1 MHRRP
6 GRGECMRRKLS
17 ELELEANEG
26 APALHVCVITSY
38 SVLYRDRWP
47 HDTS

>member
-6 GRGECMRRKLS
+6 ERDECMRRKLS

-26 APALHVCVITSY
+26 APALHVCVIIILREMVKTPLTSM
-38 SVLYRDRWP
+38 R
-47 HDTS
+47 

>member
-1 MHRRP
+1 MHRWP
-6 GRGECMRRKLS
+6 GRDEWMRRKLS
-17 ELELEANEG
+17 KLELEANEG
-26 APALHVCVITSY
+26 APALHACVIKSY